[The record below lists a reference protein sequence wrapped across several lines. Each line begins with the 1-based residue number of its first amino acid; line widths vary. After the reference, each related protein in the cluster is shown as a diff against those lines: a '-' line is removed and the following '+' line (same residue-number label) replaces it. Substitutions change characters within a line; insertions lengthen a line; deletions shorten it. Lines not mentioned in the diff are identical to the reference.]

1 MNPSLLSD
9 NFLNE
14 SGASTGIERT
24 SETREDLKKVVLP
37 KWWIE
42 VTH

>member
-14 SGASTGIERT
+14 SGAAMGIERT
-24 SETREDLKKVVLP
+24 SEAWEDLKKVSYRNGG
-37 KWWIE
+37 
-42 VTH
+42 